1 MKPTPTST
9 YKMSKTLKMR
19 LSSTMYGKD
28 LLPLWKRAMMDAEI
42 SSVQTTKILNKRE
55 KDSEKEID

>member
-1 MKPTPTST
+1 MKPTST

-28 LLPLWKRAMMDAEI
+28 LLPYWKRAMIDAELTQDV
-42 SSVQTTKILNKRE
+42 SKKASLQKRG
-55 KDSEKEID
+55 KNTDVDVD